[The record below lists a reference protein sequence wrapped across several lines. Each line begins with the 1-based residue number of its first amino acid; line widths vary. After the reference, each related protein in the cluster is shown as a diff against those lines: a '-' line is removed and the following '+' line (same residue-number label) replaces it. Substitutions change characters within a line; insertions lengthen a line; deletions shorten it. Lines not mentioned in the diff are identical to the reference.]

1 MRDVWYV
8 FFSGVIKMYL
18 DPTTVKYL
26 IKAKISTD
34 GVVEKPDVVGAIF
47 GQTEGLL
54 GEELDLRDL
63 QKSGRIGRIEV
74 NIESKK
80 GKSDGEI
87 IVPSSLDKVETS
99 ILASS
104 LETIDRVG
112 PCKAK
117 IEVASVEDV
126 RIVKRNRIVER
137 AKELLAKLLEE
148 TKTTGF
154 GITEVV
160 RDAVHVEEITN
171 YGPDKCPAGPNIDT
185 SDAVIIVE
193 GRSDVLNLLK
203 YGIKNAIAVEGT
215 SVPKTIQELSK
226 AKIVT
231 AFVDGDRGGDL
242 ILKELLQTAEI
253 DFVTAAPPNCEV
265 EELTYKQV
273 TKALR
278 NKIPVEQYKENMPKA
293 EEKTWERVETVSAH
307 TKPVY
312 TKPSD
317 MGLPHE
323 ISTEKPSVAA
333 NFQAGQTHKIAAT
346 SKLGSSEFTQH
357 DEKKRTFHLLKP
369 KQIVKKELS
378 PIQIKYRETLT
389 KLSGLSKV
397 NILDTQGSVV
407 SEMHVRDLPACLKN
421 IPENGASLVLDGVI
435 TQRMLDELSNTNIKT
450 VVGIKK
456 GSITKQPMSLNILTK
471 AELE

>member
-1 MRDVWYV
+1 
-8 FFSGVIKMYL
+8 MYL

-26 IKAKISTD
+26 IKAKILTD

-80 GKSDGEI
+80 GKSDVEI

-117 IEVASVEDV
+117 IEVIKVEDV
-126 RIVKRNRIVER
+126 RVEKRNRIIVR
-137 AKELLAKLLEE
+137 AKQLLTKLLEE
-148 TKTTGF
+148 TKTQGF
-154 GITEVV
+154 GITETV
-160 RDAVHVEEITN
+160 RDAVHVEEIAS
-171 YGPDKCPAGPNIDT
+171 YGPDKSPAGPNIDT
-185 SDAVIIVE
+185 SDAIILVE

-215 SVPKTIQELSK
+215 SIPKSIQELSK

-242 ILKELLQTAEI
+242 ILRELLQTAEV
-253 DFVTAAPPNCEV
+253 DFVTTAPPNSEV

-273 TKALR
+273 VKALR
-278 NKIPVEQYKENMPKA
+278 NKIPVEQYKENMPKTD
-293 EEKTWERVETVSAH
+293 EKTWERVETVNSH
-307 TKPVY
+307 TNLAY
-312 TKPSD
+312 TKP
-317 MGLPHE
+317 E
-323 ISTEKPSVAA
+323 
-333 NFQAGQTHKIAAT
+333 
-346 SKLGSSEFTQH
+346 
-357 DEKKRTFHLLKP
+357 EKKRTFHLLKP
-369 KQIVKKELS
+369 KPIVKKQLS
-378 PIQIKYRETLT
+378 PAQTKYRETLT

-397 NILDTQGSVV
+397 NVLDINGNVV
-407 SEMHVRDLPACLKN
+407 SEMHVKDMPACLKN
-421 IPENGASLVLDGVI
+421 IPENGTSLVFDGVI

-456 GSITKQPMSLNILTK
+456 GSIPKQPASLNILTK

>member
-1 MRDVWYV
+1 
-8 FFSGVIKMYL
+8 MYL

-26 IKAKISTD
+26 IKAKILTD

-117 IEVASVEDV
+117 IEVIKVEDV
-126 RIVKRNRIVER
+126 RVEKRNRIIVR
-137 AKELLAKLLEE
+137 AKQLLTKLLEE
-148 TKTTGF
+148 TKTQGF
-154 GITEVV
+154 GITETV
-160 RDAVHVEEITN
+160 RDAVHVEEIAS
-171 YGPDKCPAGPNIDT
+171 YGPDKSPAGPNIDT
-185 SDAVIIVE
+185 SDAIILVE

-215 SVPKTIQELSK
+215 SIPKSIQELSK

-242 ILKELLQTAEI
+242 ILRELLQTAEV
-253 DFVTAAPPNCEV
+253 DFVTTAPPNSEV

-273 TKALR
+273 VKALR
-278 NKIPVEQYKENMPKA
+278 NKIPVEQYKENMPKTD
-293 EEKTWERVETVSAH
+293 EKTWERVETVNSH
-307 TKPVY
+307 TNLAY
-312 TKPSD
+312 TKP
-317 MGLPHE
+317 E
-323 ISTEKPSVAA
+323 
-333 NFQAGQTHKIAAT
+333 
-346 SKLGSSEFTQH
+346 
-357 DEKKRTFHLLKP
+357 EKKRTFHLLKP
-369 KQIVKKELS
+369 KPIVKKQLS
-378 PIQIKYRETLT
+378 PAQTKYRETLT

-397 NILDTQGSVV
+397 NVLDINGNVV
-407 SEMHVRDLPACLKN
+407 SEMHVKDMPACLKN
-421 IPENGASLVLDGVI
+421 IPENGTSLVFDGVI

-456 GSITKQPMSLNILTK
+456 GSIPKQPASLNILTK

>member
-1 MRDVWYV
+1 
-8 FFSGVIKMYL
+8 MYL

-26 IKAKISTD
+26 IKAKISAD

-87 IVPSSLDKVETS
+87 VVPSSLDKVETS

-117 IEVASVEDV
+117 IEVAKVEDV
-126 RIVKRNRIVER
+126 RVEKRNRIIVR
-137 AKELLAKLLEE
+137 AKQLLSKLLEE

-154 GITEVV
+154 GITETV

-185 SDAVIIVE
+185 SDAIIVVE

-215 SVPKTIQELSK
+215 SIPKSIQELSK

-231 AFVDGDRGGDL
+231 AFVDGDRGGNL
-242 ILKELLQTAEI
+242 ILRELLQTSEV
-253 DFVTAAPPNCEV
+253 DFVTAAPQNSEV

-278 NKIPVEQYKENMPKA
+278 NKIPVEQYKENMSKT
-293 EEKTWERVETVSAH
+293 EEKTMGRVERVNGYTNL
-307 TKPVY
+307 TY
-312 TKPSD
+312 TK
-317 MGLPHE
+317 
-323 ISTEKPSVAA
+323 
-333 NFQAGQTHKIAAT
+333 
-346 SKLGSSEFTQH
+346 SE
-357 DEKKRTFHLLKP
+357 EKKRTFHLLKP
-369 KQIVKKELS
+369 KQTVKKQLS
-378 PIQIKYRETLT
+378 PAQTKYKETLT

-397 NILDTQGSVV
+397 NVLDTNGDVV
-407 SEMHVRDLPACLKN
+407 SEMHVKDMPACLKN
-421 IPENGASLVLDGVI
+421 IPENGTSLVFDGVI
-435 TQRMLDELSNTNIKT
+435 TQRTLDELSNTNIKT
-450 VVGIKK
+450 VVGIKR
-456 GSITKQPMSLNILTK
+456 GNVTKQPASLNILTK

>member
-1 MRDVWYV
+1 
-8 FFSGVIKMYL
+8 MYL
-18 DPTTVKYL
+18 DPTTVKYS

-80 GKSDGEI
+80 GKSEGEI
-87 IVPSSLDKVETS
+87 IIPSSLDKVETS

-117 IEVASVEDV
+117 IDVSSVEDV

-137 AKELLAKLLEE
+137 AKELLTKLLEE

-185 SDAVIIVE
+185 SDAVVIVE

-231 AFVDGDRGGDL
+231 AFVDGDRGGEL
-242 ILKELLQTAEI
+242 ILKELLQTAEV
-253 DFVTAAPPNCEV
+253 DFVTTAPQNCEV

-293 EEKTWERVETVSAH
+293 EEKTWERVETVNTH
-307 TKPVY
+307 IKPVY
-312 TKPSD
+312 TQP
-317 MGLPHE
+317 E
-323 ISTEKPSVAA
+323 
-333 NFQAGQTHKIAAT
+333 
-346 SKLGSSEFTQH
+346 
-357 DEKKRTFHLLKP
+357 EKKRTFHLLKP
-369 KQIVKKELS
+369 KQAVKKELS
-378 PIQIKYRETLT
+378 PIQTKYRETLT

-397 NILDTQGSVV
+397 NILDTNGSVV
-407 SEMHVRDLPACLKN
+407 SEMHVRDLLGGLKN

-450 VVGIKK
+450 VVGIQR
-456 GSITKQPMSLNILTK
+456 GNITKQPVSLNILTK

>member
-1 MRDVWYV
+1 
-8 FFSGVIKMYL
+8 MYL

-26 IKAKISTD
+26 IKAKILTD

-117 IEVASVEDV
+117 IEVIKVEDV
-126 RIVKRNRIVER
+126 RVEKRNRIIVR
-137 AKELLAKLLEE
+137 AKQLLTKLLEE
-148 TKTTGF
+148 TKTQGF
-154 GITEVV
+154 GITETV
-160 RDAVHVEEITN
+160 RDAVHVEEIAI
-171 YGPDKCPAGPNIDT
+171 YGPDKSPAGPNIDT
-185 SDAVIIVE
+185 SDAIILVE

-215 SVPKTIQELSK
+215 SIPKSIQELSK

-242 ILKELLQTAEI
+242 ILRELLQTAEV
-253 DFVTAAPPNCEV
+253 DFVTTAPPNSEV

-273 TKALR
+273 VKALR
-278 NKIPVEQYKENMPKA
+278 NKIPVEQYKENMPKTD
-293 EEKTWERVETVSAH
+293 EKTWERVETVNSH
-307 TKPVY
+307 TNLAY
-312 TKPSD
+312 TKP
-317 MGLPHE
+317 E
-323 ISTEKPSVAA
+323 
-333 NFQAGQTHKIAAT
+333 
-346 SKLGSSEFTQH
+346 
-357 DEKKRTFHLLKP
+357 EKKRTFHLLKP
-369 KQIVKKELS
+369 KPIVKKQLS
-378 PIQIKYRETLT
+378 PAQTKYRETLT

-397 NILDTQGSVV
+397 NVLDINGNVV
-407 SEMHVRDLPACLKN
+407 SEMHVKDMPACLKN
-421 IPENGASLVLDGVI
+421 IPENGTSLVFDGVI

-456 GSITKQPMSLNILTK
+456 GSIPKQPASLNILTK

>member
-1 MRDVWYV
+1 
-8 FFSGVIKMYL
+8 MYL

-26 IKAKISTD
+26 IKARISTD

-74 NIESKK
+74 NVESKK

-87 IVPSSLDKVETS
+87 IVPSSLDKVETAV
-99 ILASS
+99 LASS

-117 IEVASVEDV
+117 IEVINVEDV
-126 RIVKRNRIVER
+126 RVAKRNRIVER
-137 AKELLAKLLEE
+137 AKELLTRLLEE

-154 GITEVV
+154 GVTEVV

-171 YGPDKCPAGPNIDT
+171 YGSDRCPAGPNIDT

-231 AFVDGDRGGDL
+231 VFVDGDRGGDL
-242 ILKELLQTAEI
+242 ILRELLQTAEV
-253 DFVTAAPPNCEV
+253 DFVTAAPQNSEV

-273 TKALR
+273 MKALR
-278 NKIPVEQYKENMPKA
+278 NKIPVEQYKENMPK
-293 EEKTWERVETVSAH
+293 EEKTL
-307 TKPVY
+307 KY
-312 TKPSD
+312 
-317 MGLPHE
+317 G
-323 ISTEKPSVAA
+323 EKVAPIK
-333 NFQAGQTHKIAAT
+333 QAY
-346 SKLGSSEFTQH
+346 SRP

-369 KQIVKKELS
+369 KQVVKKELS
-378 PIQIKYRETLT
+378 PIQTKYKETLT

-397 NILDTQGSVV
+397 NVLDVQGSVV

-421 IPENGASLVLDGVI
+421 IPENGASLVFDGII
-435 TQRMLDELSNTNIKT
+435 TQRMIDELMNTNIKT
-450 VVGIKK
+450 VVGIKR
-456 GSITKQPMSLNILTK
+456 GNITKQPVSLDILTK

>member
-1 MRDVWYV
+1 
-8 FFSGVIKMYL
+8 MYL

-26 IKAKISTD
+26 IKAKILTD

-117 IEVASVEDV
+117 IEVIKVEDV
-126 RIVKRNRIVER
+126 RVEKRNRIIVR
-137 AKELLAKLLEE
+137 AKQLLTKLLEE
-148 TKTTGF
+148 TKTQGF
-154 GITEVV
+154 GITETV
-160 RDAVHVEEITN
+160 RDAVHVEEITS
-171 YGPDKCPAGPNIDT
+171 YGPDKSPAGPNIDT
-185 SDAVIIVE
+185 SDAIILVE

-215 SVPKTIQELSK
+215 SIPKSIQELSK

-242 ILKELLQTAEI
+242 ILRELLQTAEV
-253 DFVTAAPPNCEV
+253 DFVTTAPPNSEV

-273 TKALR
+273 VKALR
-278 NKIPVEQYKENMPKA
+278 NKIPVEQYKENMPKT
-293 EEKTWERVETVSAH
+293 EEKTWERVETVNSH
-307 TKPVY
+307 TNLAY
-312 TKPSD
+312 TKP
-317 MGLPHE
+317 E
-323 ISTEKPSVAA
+323 
-333 NFQAGQTHKIAAT
+333 
-346 SKLGSSEFTQH
+346 
-357 DEKKRTFHLLKP
+357 EKKRTFHLLKP
-369 KQIVKKELS
+369 KPIVKKQLS
-378 PIQIKYRETLT
+378 PAQTKYRETLT

-397 NILDTQGSVV
+397 NVLDINGNVV
-407 SEMHVRDLPACLKN
+407 SEMHVKDMPACLKN
-421 IPENGASLVLDGVI
+421 IPENGTSLVFDGVI

-456 GSITKQPMSLNILTK
+456 GSIPKQPASLNILTK

>member
-1 MRDVWYV
+1 
-8 FFSGVIKMYL
+8 MYL

-26 IKAKISTD
+26 IKAKILTD

-117 IEVASVEDV
+117 IEVIKVEDV
-126 RIVKRNRIVER
+126 RVEKRNRIIVR
-137 AKELLAKLLEE
+137 AKQLLTKLIEE
-148 TKTTGF
+148 TKTQGF
-154 GITEVV
+154 GITETV
-160 RDAVHVEEITN
+160 RDAVHVEEITS
-171 YGPDKCPAGPNIDT
+171 YGPDKSPAGPNIDT
-185 SDAVIIVE
+185 SDAIIIVE

-215 SVPKTIQELSK
+215 SIPKSIQELSK

-231 AFVDGDRGGDL
+231 AFVDGDRGGNL
-242 ILKELLQTAEI
+242 ILKELLQIAEV
-253 DFVTAAPPNCEV
+253 DFVTTAPPNSEV

-273 TKALR
+273 VKALR
-278 NKIPVEQYKENMPKA
+278 NKIPVEQYKENMPKTEEKTLGHVEQYKENMPKT
-293 EEKTWERVETVSAH
+293 EEKTWERVETVNSH
-307 TKPVY
+307 TNLAY
-312 TKPSD
+312 TKP
-317 MGLPHE
+317 E
-323 ISTEKPSVAA
+323 
-333 NFQAGQTHKIAAT
+333 
-346 SKLGSSEFTQH
+346 
-357 DEKKRTFHLLKP
+357 EKKRTFHLLKTKP
-369 KQIVKKELS
+369 IVKKQLS
-378 PIQIKYRETLT
+378 PAQTKYKETLT

-397 NILDTQGSVV
+397 NVLDTNGNVV
-407 SEMHVRDLPACLKN
+407 SEMHVKDMPACLKN
-421 IPENGASLVLDGVI
+421 IPENGTSLVFDGVI
-435 TQRMLDELSNTNIKT
+435 TQRMLDTLSNTRINT
-450 VVGIKK
+450 VVGIKR
-456 GSITKQPMSLNILTK
+456 GSITKQPASLNILTK

>member
-1 MRDVWYV
+1 V

-26 IKAKISTD
+26 IKAKILTD

-117 IEVASVEDV
+117 IEVIKVEDV
-126 RIVKRNRIVER
+126 RVEKRNRIIVR
-137 AKELLAKLLEE
+137 AKQLLTKLLEE
-148 TKTTGF
+148 TKTQGF
-154 GITEVV
+154 GITETV
-160 RDAVHVEEITN
+160 RDAVHVEEIAS
-171 YGPDKCPAGPNIDT
+171 YGPDKSPAGPNIDT
-185 SDAVIIVE
+185 SDAIILVE

-215 SVPKTIQELSK
+215 SIPKSIQELSK

-242 ILKELLQTAEI
+242 ILRELLQTAEV
-253 DFVTAAPPNCEV
+253 DFVTTAPPNSEV

-273 TKALR
+273 VKALR
-278 NKIPVEQYKENMPKA
+278 NKIPVEQYKENMPKT
-293 EEKTWERVETVSAH
+293 EEKTLGHVEQYKENMPKTDEKTWERVETVNSH
-307 TKPVY
+307 TNLAY
-312 TKPSD
+312 TKP
-317 MGLPHE
+317 E
-323 ISTEKPSVAA
+323 
-333 NFQAGQTHKIAAT
+333 
-346 SKLGSSEFTQH
+346 
-357 DEKKRTFHLLKP
+357 EKKRTFHLLKP
-369 KQIVKKELS
+369 KPIVKKQLS
-378 PIQIKYRETLT
+378 PAQTKYRETLT

-397 NILDTQGSVV
+397 NVLDINGNVV
-407 SEMHVRDLPACLKN
+407 SEMHVKDMPACLKN
-421 IPENGASLVLDGVI
+421 IPENGTSLVFDGVI

-456 GSITKQPMSLNILTK
+456 GSIPKQPASLNILTK

>member
-1 MRDVWYV
+1 
-8 FFSGVIKMYL
+8 MYL

-26 IKAKISTD
+26 IKAKILTE

-117 IEVASVEDV
+117 IEVIKVEDV
-126 RIVKRNRIVER
+126 RVEKRNRIIVR
-137 AKELLAKLLEE
+137 AKQLLTKLLEE

-154 GITEVV
+154 GITETV
-160 RDAVHVEEITN
+160 RDAVHVEEITH

-185 SDAVIIVE
+185 SDAVIVVE

-215 SVPKTIQELSK
+215 SIPKTIQEMSK

-231 AFVDGDRGGDL
+231 AFVDGDRGGNL
-242 ILKELLQTAEI
+242 ILRELLQTAEV
-253 DFVTAAPPNCEV
+253 DFVTTAPQNSEV

-273 TKALR
+273 MKALR
-278 NKIPVEQYKENMPKA
+278 NKVPVEQYKENMPRT
-293 EEKTWERVETVSAH
+293 EEKTREHVERVNTH
-307 TKPVY
+307 TKQVY
-312 TKPSD
+312 TKP
-317 MGLPHE
+317 E
-323 ISTEKPSVAA
+323 
-333 NFQAGQTHKIAAT
+333 
-346 SKLGSSEFTQH
+346 
-357 DEKKRTFHLLKP
+357 EKKRTFHLLKP
-369 KQIVKKELS
+369 KHMVKKQLS
-378 PIQIKYRETLT
+378 PVQTKYKETLT

-397 NILDTQGSVV
+397 NVLDTNGNVV
-407 SEMHVRDLPACLKN
+407 SEMHVKDMPACLKN
-421 IPENGASLVLDGVI
+421 IPENGTSLVFDGVI
-435 TQRMLDELSNTNIKT
+435 TQRMLDTLSNTNIKT
-450 VVGIKK
+450 VIGIKR
-456 GSITKQPMSLNILTK
+456 GNITKQPASLNILTK

>member
-1 MRDVWYV
+1 
-8 FFSGVIKMYL
+8 MYL

-26 IKAKISTD
+26 IKAKISAD

-117 IEVASVEDV
+117 IEVEKVEDV
-126 RIVKRNRIVER
+126 RVEKRNRIIVR
-137 AKELLAKLLEE
+137 AKQLLTKLIEE

-154 GITEVV
+154 GITETV
-160 RDAVHVEEITN
+160 RDAVHVEEIIH

-185 SDAVIIVE
+185 SDAIIVVE

-203 YGIKNAIAVEGT
+203 FGIKNAIAVEGT
-215 SVPKTIQELSK
+215 SIPKSIQELSK

-231 AFVDGDRGGDL
+231 AFVDGDRGGNL
-242 ILKELLQTAEI
+242 ILRELLQVAEV
-253 DFVTAAPPNCEV
+253 DFVTAAPQNSEV

-273 TKALR
+273 VKALR
-278 NKIPVEQYKENMPKA
+278 NKIPVEQYKENMPKT
-293 EEKTWERVETVSAH
+293 EEKTMGYVERVTPI
-307 TKPVY
+307 KPAY
-312 TKPSD
+312 IK
-317 MGLPHE
+317 HE
-323 ISTEKPSVAA
+323 
-333 NFQAGQTHKIAAT
+333 
-346 SKLGSSEFTQH
+346 
-357 DEKKRTFHLLKP
+357 EKKSVFHLLKP
-369 KQIVKKELS
+369 KQTVKKQLS
-378 PIQIKYRETLT
+378 PAQTKYKETLT

-397 NILDTQGSVV
+397 NVLDTNGSVV
-407 SEMHVRDLPACLKN
+407 SEMDVKDMPACLKN
-421 IPENGASLVLDGVI
+421 IPENGTSLVFDGVI
-435 TQRMLDELSNTNIKT
+435 TQRTLDELSNTNIKT
-450 VVGIKK
+450 VVGIKR
-456 GSITKQPMSLNILTK
+456 GNVTKQPASLNILTK

>member
-1 MRDVWYV
+1 
-8 FFSGVIKMYL
+8 MYL

-26 IKAKISTD
+26 IKAKILTD

-117 IEVASVEDV
+117 IEVIKVEDV
-126 RIVKRNRIVER
+126 RVEKRNRIIVR
-137 AKELLAKLLEE
+137 AKQLLTKLLEE
-148 TKTTGF
+148 TKTQGF
-154 GITEVV
+154 GITETV
-160 RDAVHVEEITN
+160 RDAVHVEEIAS
-171 YGPDKCPAGPNIDT
+171 YGPDKSPAGPNIDT
-185 SDAVIIVE
+185 SDAIILVE

-215 SVPKTIQELSK
+215 SIPKSIQELSK

-242 ILKELLQTAEI
+242 ILRELLQTAEV
-253 DFVTAAPPNCEV
+253 DFVTTAPPNSEV

-273 TKALR
+273 VKALR
-278 NKIPVEQYKENMPKA
+278 NKIPVEQYKENMPKT
-293 EEKTWERVETVSAH
+293 EEKTWERVETVNSH
-307 TKPVY
+307 TNLAY
-312 TKPSD
+312 TKP
-317 MGLPHE
+317 E
-323 ISTEKPSVAA
+323 
-333 NFQAGQTHKIAAT
+333 
-346 SKLGSSEFTQH
+346 
-357 DEKKRTFHLLKP
+357 EKKRTFHLLKP
-369 KQIVKKELS
+369 KPIVKKQLS
-378 PIQIKYRETLT
+378 PAQTKYRETLT

-397 NILDTQGSVV
+397 NVLDINGNVV
-407 SEMHVRDLPACLKN
+407 SEMHVKDMPACLKN
-421 IPENGASLVLDGVI
+421 IPENGTSLVFDGVI

-456 GSITKQPMSLNILTK
+456 GSIPKQPASLNILTK

>member
-1 MRDVWYV
+1 
-8 FFSGVIKMYL
+8 
-18 DPTTVKYL
+18 
-26 IKAKISTD
+26 
-34 GVVEKPDVVGAIF
+34 
-47 GQTEGLL
+47 
-54 GEELDLRDL
+54 
-63 QKSGRIGRIEV
+63 V

-117 IEVASVEDV
+117 IEVIKVEDV
-126 RIVKRNRIVER
+126 RVEKRNRIIVR
-137 AKELLAKLLEE
+137 AKQLLTKLLEE
-148 TKTTGF
+148 TKTQGF
-154 GITEVV
+154 GITETV
-160 RDAVHVEEITN
+160 RDAVHVEEIES
-171 YGPDKCPAGPNIDT
+171 YGPDKSPAGPNIDT
-185 SDAVIIVE
+185 SDAIILVE

-215 SVPKTIQELSK
+215 SIPKSIQELSK

-242 ILKELLQTAEI
+242 ILRELLQTAEV
-253 DFVTAAPPNCEV
+253 DFVTTAPPNSEV

-273 TKALR
+273 VKALR
-278 NKIPVEQYKENMPKA
+278 NKIPVEQYKENMPKTD
-293 EEKTWERVETVSAH
+293 EKTWERVETVNSH
-307 TKPVY
+307 TNLAY
-312 TKPSD
+312 TKP
-317 MGLPHE
+317 E
-323 ISTEKPSVAA
+323 
-333 NFQAGQTHKIAAT
+333 
-346 SKLGSSEFTQH
+346 
-357 DEKKRTFHLLKP
+357 EKKRTFHLLKP
-369 KQIVKKELS
+369 KPIVKKQLS
-378 PIQIKYRETLT
+378 PAQTKYRETLT

-397 NILDTQGSVV
+397 NVLDINGNVV
-407 SEMHVRDLPACLKN
+407 SEMHVKDMPACLKN
-421 IPENGASLVLDGVI
+421 IPENGTSLVFDGVI

-456 GSITKQPMSLNILTK
+456 GSIPKQPASLNILTK